1 MGLCAIST
9 VEENQDQDDLRFSA
23 PLSLS
28 RGPARAALIWAYL
41 CWSGPEKATADMKND
56 EMLALGRIQTLL
68 RGGRDCM
75 LREGR
80 RSFLGRRF

>member
-41 CWSGPEKATADMKND
+41 CWSGLEKAT
-56 EMLALGRIQTLL
+56 
-68 RGGRDCM
+68 GGYEKR
-75 LREGR
+75 
-80 RSFLGRRF
+80 